1 MLEERRRATGKIGGN
16 LILSKISLQ
25 ERPRCPPAP
34 PPAQPPYSRERAP
47 RARPPRSR
55 TERRR
60 GARGGRTRRRCCGRR
75 TRNARY
81 LPPLPTVAPTHVP
94 TVHSSVDTS
103 VAPRQDF
110 AERQEAYERWEKVR
124 LQLEELE
131 RCAPRGTPV
140 LAGRAA
146 SLTPYQLGVPRP
158 SPRTDRTR
166 CVRAVSVLDSRA
178 PSTCALRR
186 DRRIRPLPLN
196 PFNLVRDRE
205 EEALKEKGLKRAIT
219 GSINSRNFESN
230 RTIKTTVRQ
239 STNITTCRPSHTSSA
254 PRRAAVPS
262 DP

>member
-1 MLEERRRATGKIGGN
+1 MRVCGRERVCSERICKGRGADLPGAGRRSAIGTLLPSPCLRTDQGRGAVPSGSEGPFRGGSARRRTARRR
-16 LILSKISLQ
+16 
-25 ERPRCPPAP
+25 RPWAGTQPAAAP
-34 PPAQPPYSRERAP
+34 PPAAREGRSA
-47 RARPPRSR
+47 AAGRPPP
-55 TERRR
+55 
-60 GARGGRTRRRCCGRR
+60 
-75 TRNARY
+75 
-81 LPPLPTVAPTHVP
+81 LLPPPLPTVAPTHVP

-178 PSTCALRR
+178 PPTCALRR

-196 PFNLVRDRE
+196 PFN
-205 EEALKEKGLKRAIT
+205 
-219 GSINSRNFESN
+219 GSY
-230 RTIKTTVRQ
+230 
-239 STNITTCRPSHTSSA
+239 TN
-254 PRRAAVPS
+254 
-262 DP
+262 